1 VKHFSFLRNYSFN
14 ELSTDHG
21 IRLSDFWSLFIIHC
35 PIANQV
41 GPHFNSWSLHDWR
54 PIIQQTTPVC
64 QAELKKAALQNLL
77 DDWVMTECNRRLMS
91 MVLSMVLLM
100 VLSMV
105 VLMVVKWV
113 SHCTVLGDKLG
124 CTELTKGTELGALE
138 GGFDGLIEG
147 RNIKSNMPF
156 SCLKQSIGSSEGTV
170 DVSMAWNWTSHWVN
184 VIRDTL
190 GSAAN
195 HRGYSLDLW
204 RVAFMVCL
212 AATYHWT
219 RYFAKHAAWLLEVC

>member
-1 VKHFSFLRNYSFN
+1 MT
-14 ELSTDHG
+14 ELS
-21 IRLSDFWSLFIIHC
+21 
-35 PIANQV
+35 
-41 GPHFNSWSLHDWR
+41 
-54 PIIQQTTPVC
+54 
-64 QAELKKAALQNLL
+64 
-77 DDWVMTECNRRLMS
+77 RRLLS
-91 MVLSMVLLM
+91 MVLLMVLLM

-124 CTELTKGTELGALE
+124 CTELTEGTELGALE

-204 RVAFMVCL
+204 RVALMVCL
-212 AATYHWT
+212 AAMYHWT
-219 RYFAKHAAWLLEVC
+219 RYFAKHAAWLLEVSIGLPEGIVNDTVNGWKVGLRWGTFHSDNLGFAEQVEGWGLAI